1 MKLIGPKKIMCFKFR
16 SGISFSH
23 KSFHQIIRDLG
34 IRVMFFFCW
43 WKEGKNMILIKT
55 RYFQRRIIII
65 NNIYAVK
72 RNFVILIN

>member
-1 MKLIGPKKIMCFKFR
+1 MCFKFR

-34 IRVMFFFCW
+34 IRVMFFFCFDG
-43 WKEGKNMILIKT
+43 KEGKNMFLIKT

-65 NNIYAVK
+65 NNIFTAVK